1 MKIKICKKNKYAT
14 LFTYLL
20 FKNMNNTLKFIR
32 LDSTAVAPTRG
43 TPGSAGVDVTITHL
57 KKIENGV
64 HYFGTGLSVRVPEGC
79 YSLLYPR
86 SSLPKNGWM
95 LANGVGVID
104 NDYQG
109 ELIVAL
115 VRTPKY
121 YDLLKT
127 IDYWELAT
135 KYNLPLKAV
144 QLVVVNDPRVTN
156 YNIELVDSAEF
167 LEEATKRGVGGFGST
182 GN

>member
-1 MKIKICKKNKYAT
+1 
-14 LFTYLL
+14 
-20 FKNMNNTLKFIR
+20 MNNTLKFIR
-32 LDSTAVAPTRG
+32 LNSTAVVPTRG
-43 TPGSAGVDVTITHL
+43 TPGSAGVDVSITHL
-57 KKIENGV
+57 KKVENGV

-86 SSLPKNGWM
+86 SSLSKNGWM

-115 VRTPKY
+115 VRHDVQQSEITTA
-121 YDLLKT
+121 D
-127 IDYWELAT
+127 
-135 KYNLPLKAV
+135 NLPLKAV
-144 QLVVVNDPRVTN
+144 QLVVVSDPRVTK
-156 YNIELVDSAEF
+156 YDVELVDSSEY
-167 LEEATKRGVGGFGST
+167 LEEATERGTGGFGST

>member
-1 MKIKICKKNKYAT
+1 
-14 LFTYLL
+14 
-20 FKNMNNTLKFIR
+20 MNNTLKFIR

-43 TPGSAGVDVTITHL
+43 TPGSAGVDVTVTHL
-57 KKIENGV
+57 KKVENGV

-104 NDYQG
+104 ADYQG

-115 VRTPKY
+115 VRHNTHPDVQK
-121 YDLLKT
+121 
-127 IDYWELAT
+127 WELHT
-135 KYNLPLKAV
+135 VDNHNYNLPLKAV

-167 LEEATKRGVGGFGST
+167 IEEATKRGVGGFGST

>member
-1 MKIKICKKNKYAT
+1 
-14 LFTYLL
+14 
-20 FKNMNNTLKFIR
+20 MNNALKFIR

-57 KKIENGV
+57 KKVENGV
-64 HYFGTGLSVRVPEGC
+64 HYFGTGLTVRVPEGC

-115 VRTPKY
+115 VHHNMHPDVQKSEFVTSN
-121 YDLLKT
+121 
-127 IDYWELAT
+127 IHN
-135 KYNLPLKAV
+135 YNLPLKAV

-167 LEEATKRGVGGFGST
+167 LEESTERGTGSFGST

>member
-1 MKIKICKKNKYAT
+1 
-14 LFTYLL
+14 
-20 FKNMNNTLKFIR
+20 MNNTLKFIR

-43 TPGSAGVDVTITHL
+43 TPGSAGVDVTITRL
-57 KKIENGV
+57 KKVENGV

-115 VRTPKY
+115 VRHNSY
-121 YDLLKT
+121 SDAQQR
-127 IDYWELAT
+127 E
-135 KYNLPLKAV
+135 LPLKAV
-144 QLVVVNDPRVTN
+144 QLVVVNDPRVTK
-156 YNIELVDSAEF
+156 YEVELVDSAEF
-167 LEEATKRGVGGFGST
+167 IEEATKRGAGGFGST

>member
-1 MKIKICKKNKYAT
+1 M
-14 LFTYLL
+14 
-20 FKNMNNTLKFIR
+20 NTLKFIR
-32 LDSTAVAPTRG
+32 LDSTAVTPTRG
-43 TPGSAGVDVTITHL
+43 TPGSAGVDITITHL
-57 KKIENGV
+57 KKVENNV
-64 HYFGTGLSVRVPEGC
+64 YYFGTGLSVRVPEGC

-115 VRTPKY
+115 VRHNTHPDVQKWEF
-121 YDLLKT
+121 LK
-127 IDYWELAT
+127 ASSHN
-135 KYNLPLKAV
+135 YNLPLKAV
-144 QLVVVNDPRVTN
+144 QLVVVNDPQVTK
-156 YNIELVDSAEF
+156 YNIELIDSAEY
-167 LEEATKRGVGGFGST
+167 LEEATNRGAGGFGST

>member
-1 MKIKICKKNKYAT
+1 
-14 LFTYLL
+14 
-20 FKNMNNTLKFIR
+20 MNTIKFIR
-32 LDSTAVAPTRG
+32 LDSTAVTPTRG
-43 TPGSAGVDVTITHL
+43 TPESAGLDITITHL
-57 KKIENGV
+57 KKVENEV

-104 NDYQG
+104 RDYQG

-115 VRTPKY
+115 VRHTNSDPV
-121 YDLLKT
+121 D
-127 IDYWELAT
+127 
-135 KYNLPLKAV
+135 YNLPLKAV
-144 QLVVVNDPRVTN
+144 QLVVVNDPRVSK
-156 YNIELVDSAEF
+156 YEVELVDSAEY
-167 LEEATKRGVGGFGST
+167 LEEATVRGTGGFGST

>member
-1 MKIKICKKNKYAT
+1 
-14 LFTYLL
+14 
-20 FKNMNNTLKFIR
+20 MNNTLKFIR

-43 TPGSAGVDVTITHL
+43 TPGSAGVDVTVTHL
-57 KKIENGV
+57 KKIENDV

-86 SSLPKNGWM
+86 SSLHKNGWM
-95 LANGVGVID
+95 LVNSVGVID

-115 VRTPKY
+115 VRTPRY
-121 YDLLKT
+121 YDLLKN
-127 IDYWELAT
+127 IDYNRDVT
-135 KYNLPLKAV
+135 PFKAV

-167 LEEATKRGVGGFGST
+167 IEEATKRGVGGFGST